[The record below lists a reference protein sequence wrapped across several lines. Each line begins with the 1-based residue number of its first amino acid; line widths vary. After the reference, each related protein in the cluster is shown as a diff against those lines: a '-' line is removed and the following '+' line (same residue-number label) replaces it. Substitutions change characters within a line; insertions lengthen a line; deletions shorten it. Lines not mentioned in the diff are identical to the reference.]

1 MKIRYA
7 GARHAGLTEDKVAA
21 INDDTSALLNPRDR
35 AAVRFAEK
43 LAVDH
48 HKVDDELW
56 SELRRHFSESELIE
70 LAVHTT
76 LFIGLGRFNEIIGLE
91 PA

>member
-1 MKIRYA
+1 MQ
-7 GARHAGLTEDKVAA
+7 A
-21 INDDTSALLNPRDR
+21 INDETSPLLSPRER

-48 HKVDDELW
+48 QKLDDAQW
-56 SELRRHFSESELIE
+56 GELRAQFSEAELIE
-70 LAVHTT
+70 LAMHTT

>member
-1 MKIRYA
+1 
-7 GARHAGLTEDKVAA
+7 VQA
-21 INDDTSALLNPRDR
+21 INDETSTLLSARER

-48 HKVDDELW
+48 QKVDDALW
-56 SELRRHFSESELIE
+56 AELRGQFSESELIE
-70 LAVHTT
+70 LAMHTT
-76 LFIGLGRFNEIIGLE
+76 LFIGLGRFNEMIGLD